1 MRYNII
7 KIFIFIGI
15 LSIFINFIFKKSIC
29 IFINLFGVP
38 CFTCGITRA
47 YLSLLKLDIK
57 SAFYYHPLFFL
68 VPFLFFIKKQK
79 QLFLIFGLFIFVWI
93 IRMYLYFPTIE
104 PMVFNKNALYI
115 KFFNLIIH
123 I

>member
-1 MRYNII
+1 M
-7 KIFIFIGI
+7 
-15 LSIFINFIFKKSIC
+15 
-29 IFINLFGVP
+29 NLFGVP